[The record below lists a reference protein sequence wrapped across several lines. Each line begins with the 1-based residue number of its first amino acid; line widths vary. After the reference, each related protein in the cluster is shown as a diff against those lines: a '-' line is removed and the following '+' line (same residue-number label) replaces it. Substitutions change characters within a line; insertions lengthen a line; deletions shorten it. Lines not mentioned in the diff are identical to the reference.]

1 MENSDE
7 TPFVNLSQYRQ
18 LTKNN
23 RSVLQE
29 LIQMTIDSFD
39 TYKNEFQRLIKT
51 RDKKETGLLAH
62 KLKTTIIL
70 LEANALDESI
80 KEARNLLEEEADQGT
95 IEAAIQNIHQEF
107 NKCSKELEQELT
119 AIQLKNK
126 VTEK

>member
-107 NKCSKELEQELT
+107 NKCSIELEQEL
-119 AIQLKNK
+119 INLSNHS
-126 VTEK
+126 